1 MLLKFLKNGKT
12 YECENIEYIDVQ
24 KIKVTGKDI
33 PSLDGGFDVI
43 NNEVIDNVYNK
54 YVTFYKKD
62 NKNLI
67 FTTDTNTYYTYL
79 LFDEVTGYVYSQITI
94 TDNNVTNGILQESG
108 KTEEFVYPAIKVLV
122 DEDGFYLY
130 KAVDGKIVNTTAA
143 DKEAW
148 MAEKAKEDYEKA
160 LEAKLNEISAA
171 CKTAITNGIDFN
183 GSHYRYNAEDQ
194 NNISNAVTLAN
205 QTKLAVPYH
214 ADGESC
220 RLFEPDEIT
229 NIYVLEETNLTH
241 NTTYHN
247 QLKLYVQAL
256 PTKGEIEEVEYGV
269 TELTGQY
276 LDTYNMIMAQAQE
289 VIRHFIGEN

>member
-12 YECENIEYIDVQ
+12 YECENIEYIDAQ

-43 NNEVIDNVYNK
+43 NNEIVDNMYNK
-54 YVTFYKKD
+54 YVTFYKKN
-62 NKNLI
+62 NKDLI
-67 FTTDTNTYYTYL
+67 FTTDINTYYTYL
-79 LFDEVTGYVYSQITI
+79 LFDEVTGYVCSQITT

-130 KAVDGKIVNTTAA
+130 KAVDGKIVDTTAA
-143 DKEAW
+143 DKKAW
-148 MAEKAKEDYEKA
+148 MDEKAKEDYIKA

-171 CKTAITNGIDFN
+171 SKAAIVGGIDLN
-183 GSHYRYNAEDQ
+183 GSHYSYETEDQ

-220 RLFEPDEIT
+220 RLYEPDEIT
-229 NIYVLEETNLTH
+229 SIYVLEETNLTH
-241 NTTYHN
+241 NVTYHN
-247 QLKLYVQAL
+247 QLKLYIQSL
-256 PTKGEIEEVEYGV
+256 TTKAEIEEVKYGE
-269 TELTGQY
+269 TKLTGEY

-289 VIRHFIGEN
+289 VIRHFIGQN

>member
-12 YECENIEYIDVQ
+12 YECENIEYIDAQ

-43 NNEVIDNVYNK
+43 NNEIIDNVYNK

-79 LFDEVTGYVYSQITI
+79 LFDEVTGYVCSQITT

-183 GSHYRYNAEDQ
+183 GSHYRYDAEDQ

-220 RLFEPDEIT
+220 RLFKPDEIT

-256 PTKGEIEEVEYGV
+256 STKGEIEEVKYGI

-276 LDTYNMIMAQAQE
+276 LDTYNMVMAQSQE
-289 VIRHFIGEN
+289 VIRHFIGKN

>member
-12 YECENIEYIDVQ
+12 YECENIEYIDAQ

-33 PSLDGGFDVI
+33 PSLNGGFDVI

-79 LFDEVTGYVYSQITI
+79 LFDEVTGYVCSQITI

-183 GSHYRYNAEDQ
+183 GSHYRYDAEDQ

-256 PTKGEIEEVEYGV
+256 PTKGEIEEVKYGA

>member
-1 MLLKFLKNGKT
+1 MLLKFLKNGNI
-12 YECENIEYIDVQ
+12 YECENIEYIDAQ

-43 NNEVIDNVYNK
+43 NDEIIDNVYNK

-62 NKNLI
+62 NDDLI
-67 FTTDTNTYYTYL
+67 FTTDINTYYTFL
-79 LFDEVTGYVYSQITI
+79 LFDEITGYIYSQITI
-94 TDNNVTNGILQESG
+94 TNNNIINGILQESG
-108 KTEEFVYPAIKVLV
+108 KTEEFVHPSIRTLI

-130 KAVDGKIVNTTAA
+130 RAVDGKIVNTTAE
-143 DKEAW
+143 DKKIW
-148 MAEKAKEDYEKA
+148 MDEKTREDYTKA

-171 CKTAITNGIDFN
+171 SREAIIRGIDLN
-183 GSHYRYNAEDQ
+183 GSHYSYKTEDQ

-229 NIYVLEETNLTH
+229 NLYILEETNLIH
-241 NTTYHN
+241 NVTYHN
-247 QLKLYVQAL
+247 QLKLYIQTL
-256 PTKGEIEEVEYGV
+256 TTKAEIEEIKYGE
-269 TELTGQY
+269 TELTGEY
-276 LDTYNMIMAQAQE
+276 LDTYNMIIAQAQD
-289 VIRHFIGEN
+289 VIRHFIGQN